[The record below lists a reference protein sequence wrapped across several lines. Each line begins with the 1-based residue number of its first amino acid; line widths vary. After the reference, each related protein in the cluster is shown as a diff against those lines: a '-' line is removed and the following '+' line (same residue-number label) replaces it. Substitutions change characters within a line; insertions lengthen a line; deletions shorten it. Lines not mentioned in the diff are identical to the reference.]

1 MRFTKMEGL
10 GNDYIYVNAFE
21 EPVGEDDAPAIA
33 RAISDRHFGVGSDG
47 LVLIAPSAVADFR
60 MFMYNADG
68 SRGAM
73 CGNASRC
80 IAKYVFE
87 HGMTDKREVALE
99 TDAGIRRLFLTVEGG
114 KVTLVRVDMG
124 QPAFGETKTLAS
136 GGRTF
141 TVHPVDVGSRH
152 AVIFMDEPTETFDLR
167 RYGAP
172 LEYHEAFPYGVNVE
186 FVNVL
191 SPERLRMRVWERGSG
206 ETLACGTGSCAVLAA
221 AAKLGLSKRKAAI
234 ELRGGTLYNEWD
246 SETGTIFMTGPARE
260 VFTGE
265 WEINRG

>member
-10 GNDYIYVNAFE
+10 GNDYLYVNAFE
-21 EPVGEDDAPAIA
+21 EPVTEDDAPALA
-33 RAISDRHFGVGSDG
+33 RAMSDRHFGVGSDG
-47 LVLIAPSAVADFR
+47 LVLIAPSEKADFR

-80 IAKYVFE
+80 IGKYVFD
-87 HGMTDKREVALE
+87 HGMTDKTELTLE
-99 TDAGIRRLFLTVEGG
+99 TDAGIRRLWLTTEGG
-114 KVTLVRVDMG
+114 IVTLVRVDMG
-124 QPAFGETKTLAS
+124 APTFGETQELESA
-136 GGRTF
+136 GCVF

-152 AVIFMDEPTETFDLR
+152 AVIFTDEPTETFELQ

-172 LEYHEAFPYGVNVE
+172 LEYHAVFPWGVNVE

-191 SPERLRMRVWERGSG
+191 APDRLRMRVWERGSG
-206 ETLACGTGSCAVLAA
+206 ETLACGTGSCAILAA
-221 AAKLGLSKRKAAI
+221 AAKLGLSERKAAV

-246 SETGTIFMTGPARE
+246 EKTGSIFMTGPARE

-265 WEINRG
+265 WKIN